1 MEALFHI
8 LVHRMLALRCQKSFF
23 NVGKYLMNLMVLTW
37 VDNLDVATL
46 SLSHPPT
53 RLRYHKQSHTTM
65 IASMIRKPCMRP
77 CKNFDYLLFFN
88 AA

>member
-8 LVHRMLALRCQKSFF
+8 LVHRMLVLQCQKSFF

-46 SLSHPPT
+46 SLSLSPPHLPALSQAIT
-53 RLRYHKQSHTTM
+53 HHNDSKH
-65 IASMIRKPCMRP
+65 
-77 CKNFDYLLFFN
+77 D
-88 AA
+88 